1 MAKKAQDLI
10 AKRDLAMKVSNI
22 VHWDFD
28 VNSQKFE
35 SYNDPIND
43 YVSDRLLT
51 VSEYMDVI
59 YPEDRSVFYDAMQS
73 LIAGMS
79 PSILPVAYKPSMM
92 RLGSIVILWVS
103 LSIKMKMEI

>member
-1 MAKKAQDLI
+1 
-10 AKRDLAMKVSNI
+10 MKVSNI

-73 LIAGMS
+73 LIAGKNVT
-79 PSILPVAYKPSMM
+79 INLPVAYKPSMM
-92 RLGSIVILWVS
+92 RLGSIVIYGCPFRS
-103 LSIKMKMEI
+103 R

>member
-1 MAKKAQDLI
+1 
-10 AKRDLAMKVSNI
+10 MKVSNI

-51 VSEYMDVI
+51 VPGVYGCYIPRGPVC
-59 YPEDRSVFYDAMQS
+59 FYDAMQS
-73 LIAGMS
+73 LIAGKNVT
-79 PSILPVAYKPSMM
+79 INFTCRIQNQV
-92 RLGSIVILWVS
+92 
-103 LSIKMKMEI
+103 